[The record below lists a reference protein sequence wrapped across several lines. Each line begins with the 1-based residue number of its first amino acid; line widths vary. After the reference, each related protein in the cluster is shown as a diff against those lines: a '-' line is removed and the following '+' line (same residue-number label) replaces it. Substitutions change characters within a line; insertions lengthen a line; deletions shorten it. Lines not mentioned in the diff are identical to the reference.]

1 MVFIIHATSVMRE
14 SLYPDWRKDE
24 YLLDCFHDYVIV
36 LSAEFVCAI
45 HVGEDLTA
53 PTVDPQTFVQISL
66 LFK

>member
-1 MVFIIHATSVMRE
+1 MRE

-24 YLLDCFHDYVIV
+24 YLLDCFHDYEIM

-45 HVGEDLTA
+45 HVGEYLTA
-53 PTVDPQTFVQISL
+53 LTVDPQTSVQIAL